1 MLMSPTQSG
10 ISAHQSLANPMGLPA
25 GRFLPLPPIG
35 ASIYKYRS
43 ISESDRIP
51 AQGWNEETEK
61 DFGQR
66 NGRAASGAQF
76 RNFAQL
82 AALPI
87 LCAKSFSVYSFQTWS
102 RVVID
107 SKIEPYC

>member
-10 ISAHQSLANPMGLPA
+10 SSARQALANSMGLPA

-35 ASIYKYRS
+35 ASSYKYRS

-66 NGRAASGAQF
+66 NGSAASGAKF
-76 RNFAQL
+76 RNCACRHARHSRYAEASAKTQE
-82 AALPI
+82 AA
-87 LCAKSFSVYSFQTWS
+87 S
-102 RVVID
+102 
-107 SKIEPYC
+107 

>member
-61 DFGQR
+61 ILDKGTEAR
-66 NGRAASGAQF
+66 RAARNSGIAPAVT
-76 RNFAQL
+76 RVIPDMRKRPPKHKKQL
-82 AALPI
+82 LDANL
-87 LCAKSFSVYSFQTWS
+87 
-102 RVVID
+102 
-107 SKIEPYC
+107 E